1 MPDIQIPYNFVPRDY
16 QKPLYNAI
24 PQGFR
29 RGCTI
34 WHRRAGKDKTFMN
47 ILAREAIQRVG
58 TYFYILPYYAQ
69 ARIVIWE
76 SYDKNGFRTR
86 DHIPPQ
92 LTKRVDNQKMTI
104 ELFNGSMIR
113 FLGSDNID
121 SIVGSN
127 PVGVLFSE
135 FSLHKP
141 QAWDYLRPILME
153 NDGWAFFNGTPRG
166 RNHFYDMYKKAK
178 KDPTWY
184 CEKLTV
190 EDTNVMT
197 PEQIQSERDDNMP
210 EPLIKQEFYCS
221 FDASIL
227 GSYYG
232 DIIQSQSNI
241 QRVPYDPQLEVNTA
255 WDIGMSDNTTIWF
268 FQLLGQE
275 VRLIDTYSNYSQGL
289 AHYVKVLKDK
299 PYVYGYHALPHDI
312 QVRELSTGYSRL
324 RTLRGL
330 GLTNVRVIPKASIE
344 DGINA
349 VRQILPRCY
358 FDSERCDDG
367 VEALIHYHA
376 EYSDKNKVLNRQ
388 PVHDWSSHYA
398 DAFRM
403 LAQSIRSQPVNPNL
417 VKQTMAQGTRYN
429 PFTDRRMSNQ
439 YQDPRSYNPLE
450 RNNVQR

>member
-1 MPDIQIPYNFVPRDY
+1 MSKVVTIPYNFTPRDY
-16 QKPLYNAI
+16 QKNLYNAI

-47 ILAREAIQRVG
+47 ILAREACQRVG
-58 TYFYILPYYAQ
+58 TYFYILPFYAQ

-76 SYDKNGFRTR
+76 SYDKDGFRTR

-92 LTKRVDNQKMTI
+92 IQRRIDNQKMTI
-104 ELFNGSMIR
+104 ELTNGSMIR

-127 PVGVLFSE
+127 PIGVLFSE

-141 QAWDYLRPILME
+141 QAWDYLRPILIE

-166 RNHFYDMYKKAK
+166 RNHLYDMYKKAK
-178 KDPTWY
+178 KDPNWY
-184 CEKLTV
+184 CETLTV
-190 EDTNVMT
+190 DDTGVMT
-197 PEQIQSERDDNMP
+197 PEQIQSERDDGMP
-210 EPLIKQEFYCS
+210 EPLIQQEFYCS

-232 DIIQSQSNI
+232 DLIQAQSHI
-241 QRVPYDPQLEVNTA
+241 QCVPYDPMLEVHTA
-255 WDIGMSDNTTIWF
+255 WDLGMSDNTTIVF
-268 FQLLGQE
+268 FQTYGQE
-275 VRLIDTYSNYSQGL
+275 VRFIDCYSNYSQGL
-289 AHYVKVLKDK
+289 AHYVKVLKEK
-299 PYVYGYHALPHDI
+299 PYVYGYHALPHDV

-330 GLTNVRVIPKASIE
+330 GLDRIRVIPKAAIE

-358 FDSERCDDG
+358 FDKDKCDDL
-367 VEALIHYHA
+367 VEALIHYHS
-376 EYSDKNKVLNRQ
+376 EYSDKHKILQRQ

-398 DAFRM
+398 DAVRM
-403 LAQSIRSQPVNPNL
+403 AAQSLRVAPKNPHL
-417 VKQTMAQGTRYN
+417 VKETMAIGTKYN
-429 PFTDRRMSNQ
+429 PMTDNRIAMQNFERRSIVG
-439 YQDPRSYNPLE
+439 YNPLE
-450 RNNVQR
+450 RR

>member
-1 MPDIQIPYNFVPRDY
+1 MPTIQIPYNFTPRDY

-24 PQGFR
+24 PQGFK
-29 RGCTI
+29 RGVSI
-34 WHRRAGKDKTFMN
+34 WHRRAGKDKTFIN
-47 ILAREAIQRVG
+47 ILAREAVQRIG
-58 TYFYILPYYAQ
+58 TYFYILPFYTQ

-76 SYDKNGFRTR
+76 AYDKDGFRTR

-92 LTKRVDNQKMTI
+92 LQKRLDNQKMTI
-104 ELFNGSMIR
+104 ELVNGSMIR

-141 QAWDYLRPILME
+141 QAWDYLRPILVE

-166 RNHFYDMYKKAK
+166 RNHLYDMYKKAQR
-178 KDPTWY
+178 DPKWY

-197 PEQIQSERDDNMP
+197 LEQIEQEREDGMP

-232 DIIQSQSNI
+232 DLIQSQSKI
-241 QRVPYDPQLEVNTA
+241 QRVPHEPQLEVHTA
-255 WDIGMSDNTTIWF
+255 WDLGMSDNTTIWF
-268 FQLLGQE
+268 FQLLRHE
-275 VRLIDTYSNYSQGL
+275 IRLIDTYSNYSQGL
-289 AHYVKVLKDK
+289 AHYVKVLKEK
-299 PYVYGYHALPHDI
+299 PYTYGYHALPHDV

-324 RTLRGL
+324 RTLRSL
-330 GLTNVRVIPKASIE
+330 GLNNIRVVPKASVE
-344 DGINA
+344 EGINA

-358 FDSERCDDG
+358 FDSDLCDNG
-367 VEALIHYHA
+367 IEALIHYHA
-376 EYSDKNKVLNRQ
+376 EYSDKNRVLNRQ

-403 LAQSIRSQPVNPNL
+403 LAMTIRTQPTNPNL
-417 VKQTMAQGTRYN
+417 VKETMAQGTRYN
-429 PFTDRRMSNQ
+429 PFTDRRMDYR
-439 YQDPRSYNPLE
+439 YQDPRGYNPLE
-450 RNNVQR
+450 RKNVL